1 MRSLD
6 SMIVYRLVCDQE
18 HQFEGWFQSSD
29 DYERQLGAGLLQCP
43 ACESDRVARLP
54 SAPHVG
60 IGRDASPEEPP
71 REKPVELHKLLS
83 LLQSITED
91 VGDRFSEEARKMHY
105 REVPARSIR
114 GRASIEAVEQL
125 EQEGIEVL
133 SLNRLSKLH

>member
-1 MRSLD
+1 
-6 SMIVYRLVCDQE
+6 
-18 HQFEGWFQSSD
+18 
-29 DYERQLGAGLLQCP
+29 
-43 ACESDRVARLP
+43 LP

-60 IGRDASPEEPP
+60 IGRDASLEEPP